1 MTQPITS
8 LWPRFSNIPKIH
20 FLYEYEYTKINNNLI
35 LLKEISFFKACK
47 SWTLLPGPYS
57 FYWQLI
63 KWQVSVFLLEMVRVT
78 SWMLKLFSI
87 LHIFFRSFLPIF
99 QDAECQVSTQQTIS
113 LQIYYCDYLLFLIL
127 LCVSWFLGRGRLS
140 RWGYV
145 SQVDSGQ
152 YKSFLVS
159 QSRSV
164 RKRKG
169 TNVMRIIMGH

>member
-1 MTQPITS
+1 MV
-8 LWPRFSNIPKIH
+8 
-20 FLYEYEYTKINNNLI
+20 E
-35 LLKEISFFKACK
+35 EISFINRSRWTCN

-57 FYWQLI
+57 SYWQLV
-63 KWQVSVFLLEMVRVT
+63 KWQDSAFLNETVRVI
-78 SWMLKLFSI
+78 SLMYKLFSI
-87 LHIFFRSFLPIF
+87 LQLFFRSFLPIF

-145 SQVDSGQ
+145 SQVDLGQ
-152 YKSFLVS
+152 YFRRLVS
-159 QSRSV
+159 QSRTV

-169 TNVMRIIMGH
+169 TNVMRVIMGH

>member
-1 MTQPITS
+1 MV
-8 LWPRFSNIPKIH
+8 
-20 FLYEYEYTKINNNLI
+20 E
-35 LLKEISFFKACK
+35 EISFITCN

-57 FYWQLI
+57 SYWQLV
-63 KWQVSVFLLEMVRVT
+63 KWQDSAFLKETVRVI
-78 SWMLKLFSI
+78 SLMYKLFSI
-87 LHIFFRSFLPIF
+87 LQLIFRSFLPIF

-145 SQVDSGQ
+145 SQVD
-152 YKSFLVS
+152 FRRLVS
-159 QSRSV
+159 QSRTV

-169 TNVMRIIMGH
+169 TNVMRVIMGH